1 MIGVCQKYV
10 TNLVVILVEAV
21 KQDAATEQPGD
32 GNFRKRLSGHGSVH
46 IETGMGRGGHFDFF
60 RLSCDDGSR
69 KMTGLAGMIWAM
81 TFPHLVIVNLF
92 PISTC

>member
-1 MIGVCQKYV
+1 MVIGVCLKYV

-46 IETGMGRGGHFDFF
+46 IKTRPPCRTDRMQRGCIVLH
-60 RLSCDDGSR
+60 RLR
-69 KMTGLAGMIWAM
+69 L
-81 TFPHLVIVNLF
+81 
-92 PISTC
+92 